1 MKYYINNIF
10 VFDYYV
16 LIIYVEF
23 LVGNLYINVDD
34 LYMGKGFYIGFGL
47 EFRWKGLLYIFSFM
61 VLVKSCVF
69 FLVNCDKKLLYYFLD
84 CLSKYVLVLLLRFNL
99 TKIFYYKRL

>member
-23 LVGNLYINVDD
+23 LVGNLIY
-34 LYMGKGFYIGFGL
+34 KGGWIIYGERFLFWVW
-47 EFRWKGLLYIFSFM
+47 FRI
-61 VLVKSCVF
+61 
-69 FLVNCDKKLLYYFLD
+69 
-84 CLSKYVLVLLLRFNL
+84 
-99 TKIFYYKRL
+99 